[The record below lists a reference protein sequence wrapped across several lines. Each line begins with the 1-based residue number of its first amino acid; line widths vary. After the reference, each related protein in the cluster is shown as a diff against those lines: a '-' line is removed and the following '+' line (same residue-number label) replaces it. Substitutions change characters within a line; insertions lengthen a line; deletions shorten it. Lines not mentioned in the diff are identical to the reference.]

1 MKDMSRK
8 KIDGFK
14 NLNYKGFDHAYQMDK
29 QADFEV
35 SSQVTSIQVPTR
47 WFYALQTITSTII
60 RSSLSESDTEKLNR
74 LVATLNGGKTGPSP
88 RCHTEM
94 VGFDQTPTFLMLSDD
109 SMRTVKTATMI
120 FKGIKIMVLLPP
132 TEREFIEPNLRVEDK
147 FYSGMNMLDNIRLT
161 FANSA
166 LRKLDICAPDI
177 VREFGQG
184 SLLCLLSFQKDELKA
199 IASIFGQMISHDF
212 SESSIIRD
220 FWFLIMKWLVFSRFT
235 ESFVSLVTNMVQIPG
250 NGNLIISDTGLEALK
265 TLLQPITP
273 IPSGESRDFKFS
285 SDSQNKVF
293 VENMRIYLMDLRMLA
308 SAFSSHVP
316 SSTKFDGHINAIER
330 SLSAIE
336 TRMPPKKFAKN
347 MKLFSTPDL
356 TGVLGS
362 SKSKAD
368 ITTMVNRMLSH
379 DPRYSNVRDFF
390 QRGPGTNFVDQILE
404 IRISNLKKAKDMM
417 DAQNKLTKAHIKNQK
432 LQQELLLQTAKTHQL
447 ASHSGGNIPFDIRS
461 SLISVS
467 GSVDLRNDLVSDQ
480 KSADLRGGVDSR
492 QALKRPPEQQSSS
505 ARNVRQC
512 HRPRDLRDD
521 L

>member
-1 MKDMSRK
+1 MDMFRK
-8 KIDGFK
+8 KIDGLC
-14 NLNYKGFDHAYQMDK
+14 NLNYKGYDHAYQMDQ
-29 QADFEV
+29 QADLEV

-47 WFYALQTITSTII
+47 WFDALQKITSTII
-60 RSSLSESDTEKLNR
+60 RSSLSESDTRMLNR

-94 VGFDQTPTFLMLSDD
+94 VGFDQTPTFLMLPDD

-132 TEREFIEPNLRVEDK
+132 TEREFIEPNLHVEDK
-147 FYSGMNMLDNIRLT
+147 FYSGMNMLDNIRST
-161 FANSA
+161 FAHSA

-177 VREFGQG
+177 VRGFGQK

-212 SESSIIRD
+212 SKSSMIRD
-220 FWFLIMKWLVFSRFT
+220 FWFLIMKWLVFCRFT

-250 NGNLIISDTGLEALK
+250 NGNLKISDTGLEALK

-273 IPSGESRDFKFS
+273 IPLGESRDFKFS

-293 VENMRIYLMDLRMLA
+293 VDNMRSYLIDLRMLA

-336 TRMPPKKFAKN
+336 THMSPKRFAKN

-356 TGVLGS
+356 NGVLGS
-362 SKSKAD
+362 SESKAD
-368 ITTMVNRMLSH
+368 ITTMVNGMLSQ
-379 DPRYSNVRDFF
+379 DPKHSKVRNFF
-390 QRGPGTNFVDQILE
+390 LNGPGTNFVDRILE
-404 IRISNLKKAKDMM
+404 ARISHLKKAKEMM
-417 DAQNKLTKAHIKNQK
+417 DAQNRLTKAQIKNQK
-432 LQQELLLQTAKTHQL
+432 LQQKLLLQTARTNQL
-447 ASHSGGNIPFDIRS
+447 ASHSGGNIPYDIRS

-480 KSADLRGGVDSR
+480 KSADLRDGVESR
-492 QALKRPPEQQSSS
+492 RALKRSLEQPSSS

-512 HRPRDLRDD
+512 HHPRDLRDG